1 MKSWAV
7 INRVME
13 QQHFILGP
21 EVEALEDEV
30 ARWLGAKAAVGCAS
44 GSDALLLGLMGLGV
58 QAGDEVVTT
67 PFTFVATAGSIAR
80 LDARPVFVDIDPET
94 YNIDVGQIEDAI
106 SPRTRAI
113 MPVHL
118 FGLAADM
125 GAILDI
131 ASRRGLNVIEDAD
144 RAGDRGPLQKTLRRA
159 CAAGAP
165 ASARRAEYR

>member
-1 MKSWAV
+1 M
-7 INRVME
+7 
-13 QQHFILGP
+13 
-21 EVEALEDEV
+21 
-30 ARWLGAKAAVGCAS
+30 ARCEGSCRMCFWIRCAAAGSDRPGCA
-44 GSDALLLGLMGLGV
+44 G
-58 QAGDEVVTT
+58 AGDEVVTT